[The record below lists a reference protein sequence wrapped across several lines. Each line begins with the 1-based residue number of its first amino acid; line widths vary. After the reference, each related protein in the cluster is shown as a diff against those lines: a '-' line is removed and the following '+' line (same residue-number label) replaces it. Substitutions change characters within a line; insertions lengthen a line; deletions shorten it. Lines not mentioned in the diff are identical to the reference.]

1 MARFKRFFRRAKK
14 VLLLLVVLYVLA
26 VVFSN
31 LETWEVNL
39 VFGKVHIPALLL
51 MLILVGA
58 GFTGGLYLS
67 RNYKILLIRNQ
78 EAVAAGLVESL
89 KGGRPAEDEPVK
101 TPEPEAAPEPQPQP
115 RPLATPEP
123 EPQQEPQATTDAP
136 SEPETGTEPQ
146 TPPDTQQA
154 PQEEPEPRH
163 EDPPDANPP
172 AAELEG

>member
-115 RPLATPEP
+115 RPQAAPEP
-123 EPQQEPQATTDAP
+123 EPQQEPRATTDAP
-136 SEPETGTEPQ
+136 SEPEAPAEPT
-146 TPPDTQQA
+146 TPPETQQA
-154 PQEEPEPRH
+154 PEEEDDAGHEHPPE
-163 EDPPDANPP
+163 ANPP